1 MLDLWSRYFPEFLRA
16 LGVTIEL
23 TLWSTALA
31 VAVGG
36 VLASAG
42 LSQVPAL
49 RWLAGVFIDIIQ
61 AVPLLVLLFLAYYGL
76 SQAGMSLS
84 GPVAAVVALTV
95 FHSTQFAQIIRAGW
109 ANVDSG
115 QHEAAAALG
124 MGTSLKS
131 RKVIGPQAL
140 LAILIPATNQ
150 VSNIIKD
157 TALVLTI
164 GVADLMNKAYQ
175 ASAETYRPMSS
186 LALAGV
192 MYLVIYFVLA
202 RLIGGAE
209 RRVQRRY
216 YPA

>member
-1 MLDLWSRYFPEFLRA
+1 MLELWSRYLPAFLDG
-16 LGVTIEL
+16 LWITVQL
-23 TLWSTALA
+23 TLWST
-31 VAVGG
+31 
-36 VLASAG
+36 VLASAFGAVLASAVLSRVRVIRLAAG
-42 LSQVPAL
+42 L
-49 RWLAGVFIDIIQ
+49 FIDVVQ
-61 AVPLLVLLFLAYYGL
+61 AVPLLVMLFLAYYGL
-76 SQAGMSLS
+76 SQLGISLS
-84 GPVAAVVALTV
+84 GPVAAVVAMTV
-95 FHSTQFAQIIRAGW
+95 FHSTQFAQIFRAGW

-124 MGTSLKS
+124 MGVTLKS
-131 RKVIGPQAL
+131 RRVIAPQAV

-164 GVADLMNKAYQ
+164 GVADLMNEAYQ
-175 ASAETYRPMSS
+175 ASAETYQPMAL

-192 MYLVIYFVLA
+192 MYLAIYLLLA
-202 RLIGGAE
+202 RIIGGAE